1 MGTRVDTLK
10 MASRGLSECLKEV
23 QMKSVFYFKD
33 LNSVGGVESFL
44 YYLAKKYDFEV
55 YYKTGNENQVKRLS
69 QLVKVRKYREPIK
82 CDKFFCNYGLD
93 IEVDAKEKYHIVHCD
108 YKNVWF
114 KPIQYEGFKYIG
126 VSKLVCDS
134 FKELTGK
141 DIELIY
147 NPIYIDKIERQQRK
161 DDTLHLISATRLTR
175 EKGLKRMQKLAHI
188 LEKNKIKYDWK
199 IFTNR
204 RREGVGGNAI
214 YLEPQLDIAKEIA
227 KADYLVQ
234 LSDCEAYCYSVVE
247 ALTLGIP
254 VIATDL
260 PVFKELGLN
269 ETNAII
275 CNMEMTNFDINKLK
289 KDYNFKYEPPK
300 ETWGNHLSNKKEYNP
315 DEKVNVKVL
324 RTYTDIELGQKLFRN
339 QIVEMKQS
347 RASYLESKD
356 LVEICS

>member
-1 MGTRVDTLK
+1 MGTRLDTEN
-10 MASRGLSECLKEV
+10 ASRGLSECLNNV
-23 QMKSVFYFKD
+23 QMKNVFYFKD
-33 LNSVGGVESFL
+33 LNSVGGVETFL

-114 KPIQYEGFKYIG
+114 KPIQYPGFKYIG
-126 VSKLVCDS
+126 VSKVACDS
-134 FKELTGK
+134 FKELTNE

-147 NPIYIDKIERQQRK
+147 NPIYIDKIEREQKK

-175 EKGLKRMQKLAHI
+175 EKGLKRMQKLARI

-204 RREGVGGNAI
+204 KRESVGGNAI
-214 YLEPQLDIAKEIA
+214 YLEPQLDIAKEIS

-247 ALTLGIP
+247 ALTLGVP
-254 VIATDL
+254 VITTDL

-275 CNMEMTNFDINKLK
+275 CNMEMTNFDINKIK

-300 ETWGNHLSNKKEYNP
+300 EMWGKYLSQKGNYDLN
-315 DEKVNVKVL
+315 EKVNVKVL
-324 RTYTDIELGQKLFRN
+324 RSYTDIELGTKLKRYE
-339 QIVEMKQS
+339 VYEMPQA

-356 LVEICS
+356 LVEIL